1 VLIRPCKSRWRRM
14 KFGLFFDF
22 EVEQG
27 AYDKVTQLY
36 DDIIATPAGSSF
48 CRHSSKRIRGS
59 ATHRLRRVPSRRRAA
74 VAQGNNG
81 GCFYA
86 V

>member
-1 VLIRPCKSRWRRM
+1 M
-14 KFGLFFDF
+14 KFGLFFEF

-36 DDIIATPAGSSF
+36 DDIIATPKSKVSTPAGSSF

-59 ATHRLRRVPSRRRAA
+59 ATHRLQRVPSRKRAA
-74 VAQGNNG
+74 VTQGNNG

>member
-1 VLIRPCKSRWRRM
+1 M

-36 DDIIATPAGSSF
+36 DDIITTPKSKFSTPAGSSF
-48 CRHSSKRIRGS
+48 CRHSRKRIRGS
-59 ATHRLRRVPSRRRAA
+59 ATHGLRRVPSRTRVA
-74 VAQGNNG
+74 VPQGNNG